1 MIWPVPT
8 QVGKTVKQFTGLFY
22 GWRMVA
28 AASAVRVLGA
38 GLHSYGFTVFF
49 LPLSQEL
56 NLSRTATS
64 FAFSLSR
71 AEGAIE
77 GPIVGHL
84 LDRYGPRPVMLAA
97 VLLMGAGYFCFPDQ
111 QLRRLFD
118 RLYGTDFTHT
128 LRRFHACANGVDQH
142 LVYSSAR
149 SRDDYQ

>member
-1 MIWPVPT
+1 MISPVPN
-8 QVGKTVKQFTGLFY
+8 QAARIIKPFTGLFY

-49 LPLSQEL
+49 LPRSQEL
-56 NLSRTATS
+56 NPSRTATS

-84 LDRYGPRPVMLAA
+84 LDRYSPRPVMLAA
-97 VLLMGAGYFCFPDQ
+97 VLLMGGGYEPM
-111 QLRRLFD
+111 LWI
-118 RLYGTDFTHT
+118 
-128 LRRFHACANGVDQH
+128 
-142 LVYSSAR
+142 LVGMFFISGIFYSLLGRPWA
-149 SRDDYQ
+149 QPKPA